1 MTTSAM
7 VLGMI
12 PLAAGAAQTAPL
24 GRSVIGG
31 LTAATLATLLVLPAA
46 FAIVQSRNTRGARS
60 LDPYDPAS
68 TFHISDP
75 QEEM

>member
-46 FAIVQSRNTRGARS
+46 FTIVQSRNTRGTRS

-68 TFHISDP
+68 TFHVSDP
-75 QEEM
+75 QEAM